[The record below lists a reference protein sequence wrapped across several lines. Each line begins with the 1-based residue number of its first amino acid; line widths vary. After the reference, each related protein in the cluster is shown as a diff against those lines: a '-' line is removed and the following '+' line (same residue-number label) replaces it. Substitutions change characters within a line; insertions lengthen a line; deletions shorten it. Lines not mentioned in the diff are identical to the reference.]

1 MKNINLF
8 LSFFFLLFTF
18 SCSDNED
25 GSVDFINDTL
35 APANVSALFT
45 ITQDNTGLVTI
56 TPNGEGANS
65 FTVIFGDGSAPAI
78 LLPGENTQHTYTE
91 GVFDVKIQATSVN
104 GLMTEISQPLTVSFK
119 APENLEVTIEKDPT
133 DNFGINVSATADLET
148 FFEVFFGDVENET
161 PTMFNEGTIVNH
173 KYPAIGDY
181 TVRVVALSG
190 GEATA
195 EFTQVV
201 TITNPL
207 LLPVNFESTTLN
219 YNFIDFEGA
228 VTTVIDNP
236 DPSGA
241 NSTTKVV
248 QFLKNQGA
256 QFFAGSILTLDQ
268 PIDFS
273 QLKKIKLKVWSP
285 KSGII
290 VKLKLENATDPN
302 VSTELDVRNTIA
314 NQWEELIFDFGTLTD
329 GKQLSKLIFFFDF
342 ENGGDGATYFF
353 DEIEQTNASPEP
365 IALPLTF
372 ESSTLTFD
380 WIGFGSSSFGPIPA
394 AVVNNP
400 DVSGINTSS
409 KVLEINKAAGAQ
421 VWAGAS
427 LKLSNP
433 INFDLG
439 TTVNVKVWS
448 PRVGTRILFK
458 IEDSGSP
465 LDGNGNP
472 TVFVEVEATSTVA
485 NAWQELSFDLTSS
498 SAFSSANS
506 YDRVILF
513 PDFGNGGNGESFY
526 FDDIAQVS
534 ANTPTISLPLDFEST
549 AITFDW
555 IGFGSPSFGPIPA
568 AVVNNPDASGIN
580 TSSRVV
586 EIQKLGGA
594 QVWAGASLNLSGPIN
609 FASSTTVIVKVWSPR
624 VGTPILFKIEDSGS
638 PLDGNGNPTVFVEVQ
653 ATSTVA
659 NAWQELS
666 FDLNSS
672 SAFSSANSYDRVI
685 LFPDFGNGGNGES
698 FYFDDIQ
705 LSTPNQGGGGSNNP
719 PNLIEDFE
727 GVAPV
732 FTSFGNIP
740 TSAVVNNPSSSGINT
755 SSMVAELVK
764 AQGSEVWAGSFIENK
779 VIDVA
784 MLPFIRVKVLSPK
797 SGIVIKVKIENA
809 DGSLTHE
816 VDVTNTKASTWEELS
831 YDFSG
836 APAANYVRFVIF
848 FDFGNNGDG
857 TVYHFDDIIL
867 ASTAGGTSGGG
878 GGTGGGTG
886 GGSGTP
892 PLNPIDFEAGGFGA
906 NWTWTVFE
914 NGSNPP
920 IQIVANPDASGINT
934 SATVLKATALQ
945 VGQPWVGFESKH
957 GADIGS
963 FTFDQTNKI
972 VRIMVWKSVI
982 SDVGLKFAEVNG
994 EAQPEVKVANTKIN
1008 QWEELTFDLSGS
1020 IGKGITG
1027 IIDQIIIFP
1036 DFDLS
1041 GRTQDNVVYIDNIR
1055 FSGQ

>member
-8 LSFFFLLFTF
+8 LSFFFILFAF

-25 GSVDFINDTL
+25 GSTDFIND
-35 APANVSALFT
+35 ASGPANLSALFT

-65 FTVIFGDGSAPAI
+65 FFIIFGDGTTPATV
-78 LLPGENTQHTYTE
+78 LPGQNVQHTYAE
-91 GVFDVKIQATSVN
+91 GVYDVKIQATSLN
-104 GLMTEISQPLTVSFK
+104 GLMTETSKSLTVSFK

-133 DNFGINVSATADLET
+133 DNFSINLSATADLET

-161 PTMFNEGTIVNH
+161 PTMFNQGDIVNH
-173 KYPAIGDY
+173 TYPAIGDY

-207 LLPVNFESTTLN
+207 LLPVNFESATLN

-228 VTTVIDNP
+228 VTAVIDNP
-236 DPSGA
+236 DATGA
-241 NSTTKVV
+241 NTTAKVA
-248 QFLKNQGA
+248 QFVKNQGA

-302 VSTELDVRNTIA
+302 ISTELDVRNTAA
-314 NQWEELIFDFGTLTD
+314 NQWEELIFDFGSLTN

-365 IALPLTF
+365 IAMPLTF
-372 ESSTLTFD
+372 ESSTLTFDWTGFGSASFGPIPAAVVNNPNPSGINTSPKVLEINKTGGAQVWAGASLNLTNPIDFALGTTVNVKVWSPRAGTPILFKIEDSNSPKDGNGNPTVFVEVVVNSTAVNTWQEISFDLTSSGSFSTANSYDRVILFPDFGNGGNDELFYFDDIAQVGANTPSISLPLDFEASTLTFD

-394 AVVNNP
+394 AVANNP
-400 DVSGINTSS
+400 DPSGINTSS
-409 KVLEINKAAGAQ
+409 KV
-421 VWAGAS
+421 
-427 LKLSNP
+427 
-433 INFDLG
+433 
-439 TTVNVKVWS
+439 
-448 PRVGTRILFK
+448 
-458 IEDSGSP
+458 
-465 LDGNGNP
+465 
-472 TVFVEVEATSTVA
+472 
-485 NAWQELSFDLTSS
+485 
-498 SAFSSANS
+498 
-506 YDRVILF
+506 
-513 PDFGNGGNGESFY
+513 
-526 FDDIAQVS
+526 
-534 ANTPTISLPLDFEST
+534 
-549 AITFDW
+549 
-555 IGFGSPSFGPIPA
+555 
-568 AVVNNPDASGIN
+568 
-580 TSSRVV
+580 V
-586 EIQKLGGA
+586 EIEKLAGA

-609 FASSTTVIVKVWSPR
+609 FASGTTARVKVWSPR
-624 VGTPILFKIEDSGS
+624 TGTPILFKLEDSNS
-638 PLDGNGNPTVFVEVQ
+638 PKDGNGNPTTFVEVT

-666 FDLNSS
+666 FDLTSFG
-672 SAFSSANSYDRVI
+672 AFSTANSYDRVI
-685 LFPDFGNGGNGES
+685 LFPDFGNCGNGEM
-698 FYFDDIQ
+698 FYFDDIS
-705 LSTPNQGGGGSNNP
+705 LSGQ
-719 PNLIEDFE
+719 
-727 GVAPV
+727 
-732 FTSFGNIP
+732 
-740 TSAVVNNPSSSGINT
+740 
-755 SSMVAELVK
+755 
-764 AQGSEVWAGSFIENK
+764 
-779 VIDVA
+779 
-784 MLPFIRVKVLSPK
+784 
-797 SGIVIKVKIENA
+797 
-809 DGSLTHE
+809 
-816 VDVTNTKASTWEELS
+816 
-831 YDFSG
+831 
-836 APAANYVRFVIF
+836 
-848 FDFGNNGDG
+848 
-857 TVYHFDDIIL
+857 
-867 ASTAGGTSGGG
+867 SGGG
-878 GGTGGGTG
+878 GTPP

-892 PLNPIDFEAGGFGA
+892 PNNPINFEPGGFGA

-920 IQIVANPDASGINT
+920 VEIVSNPDASGINT

-982 SDVGLKFAEVNG
+982 SDVGLKFAESNG

-1008 QWEELTFDLSGS
+1008 EWEELTFDLSGS

-1036 DFDLS
+1036 DFNLN
-1041 GRTQDNVVYIDNIR
+1041 GRTSDNVIYIDNIR
-1055 FSGQ
+1055 FSNQ

>member
-8 LSFFFLLFTF
+8 LSFFFILFAF

-25 GSVDFINDTL
+25 GSTDFINDASGPVNL
-35 APANVSALFT
+35 SALFT

-65 FTVIFGDGSAPAI
+65 FFIIFGDGTTPATV
-78 LLPGENTQHTYTE
+78 LPGQNVQHTYAE
-91 GVFDVKIQATSVN
+91 GVYDVKIQATSLN
-104 GLMTEISQPLTVSFK
+104 GLMTETSKSLTVSFK

-133 DNFGINVSATADLET
+133 DNFSINLSATADLET

-161 PTMFNEGTIVNH
+161 PTMFNQGDIVNH
-173 KYPAIGDY
+173 TYPAIGDY

-207 LLPVNFESTTLN
+207 LLPVNFESATLN

-228 VTTVIDNP
+228 VTAVTDNP
-236 DPSGA
+236 DATGA
-241 NSTTKVV
+241 NTTAKVA
-248 QFLKNQGA
+248 QFVKNQGA

-302 VSTELDVRNTIA
+302 ISTELDVRNTAA
-314 NQWEELIFDFGTLTD
+314 NQWEELIFDFGSLTN

-365 IALPLTF
+365 IAMPLTF
-372 ESSTLTFD
+372 ESSTLTFDWTGFGSASFGPIPAAVVNNPNPSGINTSPKVLEINKTGGAQVWAGASLNLTNPIDFALGTTVNVKVWSPRAGTPILFKIEDSNSPKDGNGNPTVFVEVVVNSTAANTWQEISFDLTSSGSFSTANSYDRVILFPDFGNGGNNELFYFDDIAQVGANTPSISLPLDFEASALTFD

-394 AVVNNP
+394 AVANNP
-400 DVSGINTSS
+400 DPSGINTSS
-409 KVLEINKAAGAQ
+409 KVVEIEKLAGAQ

-427 LKLSNP
+427 LNLSGP
-433 INFDLG
+433 INFASG
-439 TTVNVKVWS
+439 TTARVKVWS
-448 PRVGTRILFK
+448 PRAGTPILFK
-458 IEDSGSP
+458 LEDSNSP
-465 LDGNGNP
+465 KDGNGNP
-472 TVFVEVEATSTVA
+472 TTFVEVTATSTVA
-485 NAWQELSFDLTSS
+485 NAWQELSFDLTSFG
-498 SAFSSANS
+498 AFSTANS

-513 PDFGNGGNGESFY
+513 PDFGNGGNGEMFY
-526 FDDIAQVS
+526 FDDIS
-534 ANTPTISLPLDFEST
+534 
-549 AITFDW
+549 
-555 IGFGSPSFGPIPA
+555 
-568 AVVNNPDASGIN
+568 
-580 TSSRVV
+580 
-586 EIQKLGGA
+586 
-594 QVWAGASLNLSGPIN
+594 LSG
-609 FASSTTVIVKVWSPR
+609 
-624 VGTPILFKIEDSGS
+624 
-638 PLDGNGNPTVFVEVQ
+638 Q
-653 ATSTVA
+653 
-659 NAWQELS
+659 
-666 FDLNSS
+666 
-672 SAFSSANSYDRVI
+672 
-685 LFPDFGNGGNGES
+685 
-698 FYFDDIQ
+698 
-705 LSTPNQGGGGSNNP
+705 
-719 PNLIEDFE
+719 
-727 GVAPV
+727 
-732 FTSFGNIP
+732 
-740 TSAVVNNPSSSGINT
+740 
-755 SSMVAELVK
+755 
-764 AQGSEVWAGSFIENK
+764 
-779 VIDVA
+779 
-784 MLPFIRVKVLSPK
+784 
-797 SGIVIKVKIENA
+797 
-809 DGSLTHE
+809 
-816 VDVTNTKASTWEELS
+816 
-831 YDFSG
+831 
-836 APAANYVRFVIF
+836 
-848 FDFGNNGDG
+848 
-857 TVYHFDDIIL
+857 
-867 ASTAGGTSGGG
+867 SGGG
-878 GGTGGGTG
+878 GTPP

-892 PLNPIDFEAGGFGA
+892 PNNPINFEPGGFGA

-920 IQIVANPDASGINT
+920 VEIVLNPDASGINT

-982 SDVGLKFAEVNG
+982 SDVGLKFAESNG

-1008 QWEELTFDLSGS
+1008 EWEELTFDLSGS

-1036 DFDLS
+1036 DFNLN
-1041 GRTQDNVVYIDNIR
+1041 GRTSDNVIYIDNIR
-1055 FSGQ
+1055 FSNQ

>member
-8 LSFFFLLFTF
+8 LSFFFILFAF

-25 GSVDFINDTL
+25 GNADFINDTSG
-35 APANVSALFT
+35 PINVNALFT

-65 FTVIFGDGSAPAI
+65 FSIIFGDGTTPATV
-78 LLPGENTQHTYTE
+78 LPGQNVQHVYAE
-91 GVFDVKIQATSVN
+91 GVYEVKIQATSLN
-104 GLMTEISQPLTVSFK
+104 GLMTEASKSLTVSFK

-133 DNFGINVSATADLET
+133 DNFGINLSATADLET

-161 PTMFNEGTIVNH
+161 PTMFNEGDVVNH
-173 KYPAIGDY
+173 KYPAVGDY
-181 TVRVVALSG
+181 TVRVVAFGG

-195 EFTQVV
+195 ELSQVV

-236 DPSGA
+236 DASGA
-241 NSTTKVV
+241 NTTTKVA

-273 QLKKIKLKVWSP
+273 QLKKIKIKVWSP

-302 VSTELDVRNTIA
+302 VSTELDVRNTVA
-314 NQWEELIFDFGTLTD
+314 NQWEELIFDFGTLTN
-329 GKQLSKLIFFFDF
+329 GKQLSKLIYFFDF

-372 ESSTLTFD
+372 ESTTLTFD
-380 WIGFGSSSFGPIPA
+380 WVGFGDANFGPIPA

-400 DVSGINTSS
+400 NPSGINTSS
-409 KVLEINKAAGAQ
+409 KVLEINKTGGAQ

-427 LKLSNP
+427 LNLTNP
-433 INFDLG
+433 IDFGLG
-439 TTVNVKVWS
+439 TTVKVKVWS
-448 PRVGTRILFK
+448 PRAGTPILLK
-458 IEDSGSP
+458 IEDSNSP

-472 TVFVEVEATSTVA
+472 TVFVEVVVNATVA
-485 NAWQELSFDLTSS
+485 NAWQEISFDLTSS
-498 SAFSSANS
+498 SAFSTANS

-513 PDFGNGGNGESFY
+513 PDFGNGGNGELFF
-526 FDDIAQVS
+526 FDDIAQVG
-534 ANTPTISLPLDFEST
+534 ANTPSISLPLDFESS
-549 AITFDW
+549 ALTFDW
-555 IGFGSPSFGPIPA
+555 TGFGSASFGPIPA
-568 AVVNNPDASGIN
+568 AVVNNPNPSGIN
-580 TSSRVV
+580 TSSKVV
-586 EIQKLGGA
+586 EIEKLGGA

-609 FASSTTVIVKVWSPR
+609 FASGTTAKVKVWSPR
-624 VGTPILFKIEDSGS
+624 VGTPILFKIEDSNS
-638 PLDGNGNPTVFVEVQ
+638 PKDGNGNPTVFVEVQ

-666 FDLNSS
+666 FDLTSFG
-672 SAFSSANSYDRVI
+672 AFSTANSYDRVI
-685 LFPDFGNGGNGES
+685 LFPDFGNGGNGEM
-698 FYFDDIQ
+698 FYFDDIS
-705 LSTPNQGGGGSNNP
+705 LSGQSGGGGGSNP
-719 PNLIEDFE
+719 PSLIEDFQ

-740 TSAVVNNPSSSGINT
+740 TSTVVNNPNQSGINI
-755 SSMVAELVK
+755 SSLVGELVK
-764 AQGSEVWAGSFIENK
+764 AQGSEIWAGSFIENK

-784 MLPFIRVKVLSPK
+784 SLPYIRVKVLSPK
-797 SGIVIKVKIENA
+797 SGIVIKVKIENI
-809 DGSLTHE
+809 DGSVTHE
-816 VDVTNTKASTWEELS
+816 VDVTNTKANVWEELS
-831 YDFSG
+831 YNFSG
-836 APAANYVRFVIF
+836 APTANYVRFVIF
-848 FDFGNNGDG
+848 FDFGKNGDG
-857 TVYHFDDIIL
+857 TIYHFDDISL
-867 ASTAGGTSGGG
+867 ASTAAGTSG
-878 GGTGGGTG
+878 GGGTG
-886 GGSGTP
+886 GGSGTGGSGTP
-892 PLNPIDFEAGGFGA
+892 PRNPIDFEPGGFGA

-920 IQIVANPDASGINT
+920 VEIVANPDASGINT

-982 SDVGLKFAEVNG
+982 SDVGLKFAESNG

-1041 GRTQDNVVYIDNIR
+1041 GRTSDHVIYIDNIR
-1055 FSGQ
+1055 FSNQ